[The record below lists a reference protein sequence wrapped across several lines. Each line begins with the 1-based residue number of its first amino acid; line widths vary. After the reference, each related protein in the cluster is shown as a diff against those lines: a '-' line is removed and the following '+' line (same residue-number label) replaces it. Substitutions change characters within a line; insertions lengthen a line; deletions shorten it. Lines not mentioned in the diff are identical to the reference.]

1 MTKNVDYNDKK
12 IPQLALL
19 IDDDNASIKDIPFIL
34 NEITKYGEATLR
46 RIYGNFV
53 GKNGNWKETIN
64 THAIKPMQQ
73 FAYTTGKNATDGY
86 MMIDTMDLLYKN
98 LFDGFCI
105 VSSDS
110 DFTALAIRLKEEGVK
125 VYGFGRK
132 QTPESFR
139 NACSHFIYVENLR
152 KNTDEE
158 KNEVNNASDNTS
170 SGNSHPPLPKDTL
183 NNIFEEFE
191 QNDWIHL
198 GLLGQKWRLLE
209 NDFDP
214 RNYGCKKLSDL
225 VKKYPDIFEIKTQQ
239 DSGVEQLYVRL
250 KNI

>member
-1 MTKNVDYNDKK
+1 MTKKVDYNDGK
-12 IPQLALL
+12 IAQLALL

-34 NEITKYGEATLR
+34 KEITKYGEATLR

-53 GKNGNWKETIN
+53 GRNAHWKETIN

-86 MMIDTMDLLYKN
+86 MIIDTMDLLYKN
-98 LFDGFCI
+98 LFDGFCL

-139 NACSHFIYVENLR
+139 NACSHFIYVENLCE
-152 KNTDEE
+152 NTDE
-158 KNEVNNASDNTS
+158 VNNDS
-170 SGNSHPPLPKDTL
+170 SNISSENDHLQLPKNIIKT
-183 NNIFEEFE
+183 IFEEFE
-191 QNDWIHL
+191 QNEWIHL

-209 NDFDP
+209 TDFDP

-225 VKKYPDIFEIKTQQ
+225 VKKYPDVFEIKTQQ
-239 DSGVEQLYVRL
+239 DSGVEQLYVQL